1 MLFLGCFFPKERESA
16 MRARCR
22 IMPSL
27 APTTLQY
34 NLLEGIAA
42 AGKTPRIINVAPVG
56 TFPRAHRDLIL
67 GREQYTT
74 LGMEVLDPGTVNLP
88 WLKQLIRA
96 RRIRRA
102 ILRSGERE
110 LLLYSTYMP
119 FLKAVYRLPPEYRV
133 TVIVTDLYEDANYA
147 RMSRFRRLQTR
158 VMNRMV
164 HKYLARVNAFV
175 CLAEGMKEVLRVG
188 DRPTLLMEGIAGT
201 HVPSRTREDIAADK
215 RVLLYTGG
223 VWARYGILDLLDA
236 FSRIPDHNYELRI
249 CGWGDDVAAVKA
261 AAERDG
267 RIRFLGYLSKEEVY
281 EEQKR
286 ATLLVNPRPADE
298 AFTSR
303 SFPSKTLE
311 YMASGVP
318 VLMHRLG
325 AIPADYD
332 PHLYYFEGSSPEEM
346 AARIRALCE
355 QDDDTLY
362 AFGNAAREFILRE
375 KNPTRQGERILT
387 LLRAIKNDN
396 ER

>member
-1 MLFLGCFFPKERESA
+1 MLFLGCFFPKEKEGA

-34 NLLEGIAA
+34 NLLEGIRA
-42 AGKTPRIINVAPVG
+42 AGKSPRIINIAPVG
-56 TFPRAHRDLIL
+56 TFPRAHRDVIL
-67 GREQYTT
+67 RRERYTT
-74 LGMEVLDPGTVNLP
+74 LGMDVLDPGTVNLP

-110 LLLYSTYMP
+110 LLIYSTYMP
-119 FLKAVYRLPPEYRV
+119 YLKAIHRLPPEYRV
-133 TVIVTDLYEDANYA
+133 TVIVTDLLEDASYTA
-147 RMSRFRRLQTR
+147 MSRFRRLQTR

-175 CLAEGMKEVLRVG
+175 CLAEGMMEILGVG
-188 DRPTLLMEGIAGT
+188 NRPALIMEGIAGT
-201 HVPSRTREDIAADK
+201 RVPARTREDIRADK

-236 FSRIPDHNYELRI
+236 FSRIPDPRYELRI

-261 AAERDG
+261 AAERDR
-267 RIRFLGYLSKEEVY
+267 RIHFLGYLSKDEVY
-281 EEQKR
+281 QEQRR
-286 ATLLVNPRPADE
+286 ATLLVNPRPANE
-298 AFTSR
+298 AFTNR

-325 AIPADYD
+325 AVPSDYD
-332 PHLYYFEGSSPEEM
+332 PHLYYFEGRSPEEM
-346 AARIRALCE
+346 AAKIRVLCE

-362 AFGNAAREFILRE
+362 AFGNAAREFVLRE
-375 KNPTRQGERILT
+375 KNPARQGERILA
-387 LLRAIKNDN
+387 LMRAARKG
-396 ER
+396 